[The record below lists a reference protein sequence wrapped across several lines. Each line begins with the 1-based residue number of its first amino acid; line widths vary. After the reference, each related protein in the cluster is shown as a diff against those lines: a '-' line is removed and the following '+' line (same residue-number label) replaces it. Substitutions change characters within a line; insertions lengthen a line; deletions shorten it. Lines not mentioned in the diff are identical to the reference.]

1 MLFYIHPNLPDLTN
15 LGDTE
20 PVRLHIPRAQPERER
35 LRHLI
40 MGSQDGVRSTIHA
53 LHKLNYADQGL
64 WSDLI
69 TIPPAGI
76 LLTPEQGEVLSYL
89 VRYRSLR

>member
-1 MLFYIHPNLPDLTN
+1 MITF
-15 LGDTE
+15 
-20 PVRLHIPRAQPERER
+20 A
-35 LRHLI
+35 HLY
-40 MGSQDGVRSTIHA
+40 D
-53 LHKLNYADQGL
+53 YADQGL

-89 VRYRSLR
+89 VRYRSLRDR